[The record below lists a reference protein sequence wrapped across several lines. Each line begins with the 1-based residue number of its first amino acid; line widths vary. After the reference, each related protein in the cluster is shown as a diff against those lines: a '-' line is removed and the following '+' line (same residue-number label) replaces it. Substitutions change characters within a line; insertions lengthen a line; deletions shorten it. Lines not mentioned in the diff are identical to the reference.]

1 MFKTLK
7 WARACVV
14 RRAWNEQEGCMT
26 WGGSF
31 THQPEALGAV
41 QKIIKNIDS
50 QKDIQ
55 NWILSNRCAF
65 LLANLVYL

>member
-1 MFKTLK
+1 
-7 WARACVV
+7 V
-14 RRAWNEQEGCMT
+14 WNEQEGCMT

-55 NWILSNRCAF
+55 NWILSNRCALNF
-65 LLANLVYL
+65 IIFYILLL

>member
-1 MFKTLK
+1 
-7 WARACVV
+7 
-14 RRAWNEQEGCMT
+14 MT

-55 NWILSNRCAF
+55 NWILSNRCACLF
-65 LLANLVYL
+65 LDKLVNM